1 MSERRETIWL
11 DAWYGDKR
19 WPWLLAPLSLLFR
32 FIAFVRRI
40 FLTWFRQQQLSVPVI
55 VVGNISLGGTG
66 KTPLIIALIGYLQQR
81 GFNPGVI
88 SRGYGGQAPAYPL
101 LVDAETPVEHS
112 GDEPLSIA
120 LAAGCKVCVD
130 PDRAAAARKLEAE
143 GCDLLLSDDGLQH
156 YRLGR
161 TLEIAV
167 IDGRRG
173 LGNGLCLPAGPLRE
187 APSRLRQV
195 DWVVVNGSLNERTK
209 AQLNKL
215 AIKAWVPMQIVP
227 DHWQRIAD
235 DEQLTLHHLASDTQV
250 NAVCGLGNPQRFY
263 DTLRQL
269 KLKPLEHDFP
279 DHYQYRPDDLQF
291 EQPAPVVMTTK
302 DAVKCRDFAQP
313 DWYALAIAAQ
323 LPESFWQA
331 LDRKLSELNPANQE
345 QQ

>member
-1 MSERRETIWL
+1 MAKRRETVWL

-32 FIAFVRRI
+32 LIALARRAYLSR
-40 FLTWFRQQQLSVPVI
+40 FDQQQLSVPVI

-66 KTPLIIALIGYLQQR
+66 KTPLIIALIEHLKQR
-81 GFNPGVI
+81 GFEPGVI

-101 LVDAETPVEHS
+101 LVDAGTPVEHS

-120 LAAGCKVCVD
+120 LATGCKVCVD
-130 PDRAAAARKLEAE
+130 PDRLAAGRKLEAE

-161 TLEIAV
+161 SLEIAV
-167 IDGRRG
+167 IDGQRG

-187 APSRLRQV
+187 APRRLRQV

-215 AIKAWVPMQIVP
+215 AIRDWVPMQIAP
-227 DHWQRIAD
+227 DHWQRLVD
-235 DEQLTLHHLASDTQV
+235 GEQLALQHLSFGTQV

-269 KLKPLEHDFP
+269 GLQPLEHDFP
-279 DHYQYRPDDLQF
+279 DHYQYRSEDLQF
-291 EQPAPVVMTTK
+291 ERSAPVVMTTK
-302 DAVKCRDFAQP
+302 DAVKCRDFARP
-313 DWYALAIAAQ
+313 DWYALAVAAQ
-323 LPESFWQA
+323 LPEPFWQA
-331 LDRKLSELNPANQE
+331 LDQKLSELKPANQE